1 MKWGDSM
8 QAILYIGHGTR
19 LQAGVLQCIEFIR
32 TVKQSVDVPIQEIAF
47 LEIVEP
53 TIEVGVKRCV
63 ERGATSIAVM
73 PLLLLTA
80 HHAKL
85 DIPQEL
91 QEVQKQY
98 PYIQFSYGRPLGIEH
113 EMIEAVVEKIEQAVE
128 RTRSLEEQLRAGE
141 ADILLIVRG
150 SSDVGLARQAEEI
163 CQHVRNET
171 GYAHIKACFLYGA
184 GWRFEEAL
192 ESYRQSGRAV
202 VIVPYL
208 LFDGLLSVGIE
219 KKITAAQQDNPHI
232 LLSDKLGHGAKV
244 QQVMLRRVEQCLQ
257 MEGICV

>member
-1 MKWGDSM
+1 M

-19 LQAGVLQCIEFIR
+19 LKEGVLQCVEFIR
-32 TVKQSVDVPIQEIAF
+32 TVKQSLQLPIQEIAF

-63 ERGATSIAVM
+63 ERGATSIAIM

-91 QEVQKQY
+91 KEVQKLY
-98 PYIQFSYGRPLGIEH
+98 PYIQFSYGRPLGIEP
-113 EMIEAVVEKIEQAVE
+113 EIIETVIAQINAVIE
-128 RTRSLEEQLRAGE
+128 RSNKAALLKTQLRNGE
-141 ADILLIVRG
+141 ADVLLVVRG
-150 SSDVGLARQAEEI
+150 SSDISLAQQAEEI
-163 CQHVRNET
+163 CQQVRHAS
-171 GYAHIKACFLYGA
+171 GYERVKPCYLYGA

-192 ESYRQSGRAV
+192 EKYRQSGRPV
-202 VIVPYL
+202 IIVPYL
-208 LFDGLLSVGIE
+208 LFDGLLSVGLE
-219 KKITAAQQDNPHI
+219 RKVSAAQEDNPRI
-232 LLSDKLGHGAKV
+232 LLSDKLGHGEKV

-257 MEGICV
+257 MEGVFV